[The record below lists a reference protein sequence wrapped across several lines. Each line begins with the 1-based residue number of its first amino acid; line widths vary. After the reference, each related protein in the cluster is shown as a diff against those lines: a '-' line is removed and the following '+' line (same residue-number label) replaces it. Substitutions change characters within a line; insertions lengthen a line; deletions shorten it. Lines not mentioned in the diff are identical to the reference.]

1 MKFATLFFGILL
13 LASLTKE
20 IESFTA
26 PIPGKK
32 RMVFKK
38 DSLQDYQRS
47 LCAAASHLDCKR
59 DWGLVKRTEP
69 MATSDNQ

>member
-1 MKFATLFFGILL
+1 MNLALLRPGIQIPVTDIIDFVLTCVIFLF
-13 LASLTKE
+13 SQ
-20 IESFTA
+20 
-26 PIPGKK
+26 
-32 RMVFKK
+32 

-69 MATSDNQ
+69 MATSDNQWIKK